1 VVISNRLHRE
11 RAVRGRQVISSC
23 AKVPARYWS
32 KCALTHLDE
41 TERERLRHTLFHQ
54 GHKTLFTLNLTKSN
68 LCSIWINSP
77 QSTTGV
83 SQTVWKTIRG
93 FPSPNSPNESAV
105 LH

>member
-1 VVISNRLHRE
+1 VVISNRLQRE

-54 GHKTLFTLNLTKSN
+54 GHKTLFTLNLRVKFVQYLN
-68 LCSIWINSP
+68 
-77 QSTTGV
+77 
-83 SQTVWKTIRG
+83 
-93 FPSPNSPNESAV
+93 
-105 LH
+105 